1 MKKIMTQHFQELIRK
16 GYSLD
21 HIYLLSLIHNEKDIS
36 SLLED
41 PKMEYLHQTII
52 RKGLL
57 SEVGIVTIK
66 GKELLDFIEN
76 EQAISLPKK
85 EIKLK
90 KLEFDEWWKIFP
102 SNNKFSHKGKSFAAT
117 RALKVKQEDCKKQFN
132 KLVNDQEFTAREIIE
147 ATKIDVLLKKEESVK
162 RGENKLTYL
171 QNSYTYLKQKSFQG
185 FIELIDN
192 LEEDKAIFDNGT
204 DI

>member
-1 MKKIMTQHFQELIRK
+1 MTQHFQELIRK

-21 HIYLLSLIHNEKDIS
+21 HIYLLSLIHNEEDIS

-76 EQAISLPKK
+76 EQSISLPKK

>member
-1 MKKIMTQHFQELIRK
+1 MEKIKIHHFQELMRK

-21 HIYLLSLIHNEKDIS
+21 QIYLLSLIHNEEDIS
-36 SLLED
+36 CLLED
-41 PKMEYLHQTII
+41 PKIEVLYKTVI

-57 SEVGIVTIK
+57 SEANIITIK

-76 EQAISLPKK
+76 EQAVHLPKK
-85 EIKLK
+85 EVKIKRDL
-90 KLEFDEWWKIFP
+90 FAEWWKIFP
-102 SNNKFSHKGKSFAAT
+102 SNNKFSHKGKSFAPT

-132 KLVNDQEFTAREIIE
+132 KLINDKEFTGEEIIE
-147 ATKIDVLLKKEESVK
+147 ATKIDILLKKEESVK

-171 QNSYTYLKQKSFQG
+171 QNSYTYLRQKTFQG
-185 FIELIDN
+185 FIDLIDN
-192 LEEDKAIFDNGT
+192 LEEEKAVFDNGT